1 MFIEKWHIMDNDYVT
16 FSEVSEDDATISE
29 YTTIENGPS
38 ETKLATEITPEVRTA
53 EKLNPYLGELPEYHQ
68 AYRHPSHCHPLLAV
82 FNREG
87 DGVECNNMACERRI
101 SHNTTCFHCPLCVFD
116 LCGWCFQLD
125 STGKDKSLPVN
136 PDAHN
141 RKIPILAPLSNPYVA
156 EVPQYHQAYRH
167 PSHCHPLL
175 VVFNREDDIE
185 CSNKSCGRCIS
196 QNTTCFHCPLCD
208 FDLCQ
213 WCFQLDYAGEDK
225 SLPVNQYNYNRR
237 IPVLKPLSVTV

>member
-53 EKLNPYLGELPEYHQ
+53 EKLNPYLGELPE
-68 AYRHPSHCHPLLAV
+68 
-82 FNREG
+82 
-87 DGVECNNMACERRI
+87 
-101 SHNTTCFHCPLCVFD
+101 
-116 LCGWCFQLD
+116 
-125 STGKDKSLPVN
+125 
-136 PDAHN
+136 
-141 RKIPILAPLSNPYVA
+141 
-156 EVPQYHQAYRH
+156 YHQAYRH